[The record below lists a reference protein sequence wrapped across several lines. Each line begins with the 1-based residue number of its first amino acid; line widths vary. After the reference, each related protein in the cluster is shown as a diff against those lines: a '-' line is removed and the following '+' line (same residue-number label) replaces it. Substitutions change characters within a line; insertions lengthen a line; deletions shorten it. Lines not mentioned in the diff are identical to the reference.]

1 MSYTPYQPYG
11 YPPAYNPAGIPPQFN
26 QNAPGWTQAQGAV
39 SAPPTPNG
47 PQAGFLC
54 RPVTSRE
61 EALAVQVD
69 YFSPGTLMPDLG
81 HGVVYLKRFNNSTGA
96 SDLFQ
101 FALVPPAEG
110 GEGREQPADQSVLL
124 EGIKGQLT
132 AVTQRIDALFGAVE
146 GLRPAEKEEVT
157 P

>member
-1 MSYTPYQPYG
+1 MTYTPYQPYG
-11 YPPAYNPAGIPPQFN
+11 YPPVYSPGGMAPQSI
-26 QNAPGWTQAQGAV
+26 QNTTGWAQSPVGV
-39 SAPPTPNG
+39 SV
-47 PQAGFLC
+47 PQPQQGGFLC

-61 EALAVQVD
+61 EALGVQVD

-101 FALVPPAEG
+101 FALVPPSEEG
-110 GEGREQPADQSVLL
+110 GGEKRPAGQSATL
-124 EGIKGQLT
+124 EGISGQLA

-146 GLRPAEKEEVT
+146 GLRPPEVEKEGVSV
-157 P
+157 